1 MEYID
6 YYKVLGVSKTAS
18 QDEIKKAYRRL
29 ARKYHPDVSKEPN
42 AEKKFK
48 EVGEAYEVLKDE
60 EKRASYDALGANWK
74 AGQNY
79 QPPPG
84 WGGASGGMGGD
95 GFSDFFESMFGG
107 GFRQSRGSSRG
118 AGFEDIFG
126 GRGGGYGGAQ
136 KGEDIKVQL
145 KVSLEQV
152 FEGQQVTV
160 RLSNG
165 KSLKVKIPKGIEEG
179 KKIRLS
185 GQGGEGIN
193 GGANGDL
200 YVEIKYQP
208 HPHYKVDGRDIE
220 LTLPIAPWEAA
231 MGARLS
237 VPTLSG
243 RIQLKIPAGS
253 TSGKRLR
260 LKGRGMPGKTP
271 GDFYVRLQVDTPKPE
286 ADEQKAAYEALQKA
300 FPEFDPRKDLP

>member
-6 YYKVLGVSKTAS
+6 YYKVLGVNKSAT
-18 QDEIKKAYRRL
+18 QEEIKKAYRRL
-29 ARKYHPDVSKEPN
+29 ARKYHPDVSKEPD
-42 AEKKFK
+42 AERKFK

-60 EKRASYDALGANWK
+60 EKRTSYDTLGANWK

-84 WGGASGGMGGD
+84 WGGGASGGSAD

-107 GFRQSRGSSRG
+107 GFRQSRGAG
-118 AGFEDIFG
+118 GFEDVFG
-126 GRGGGYGGAQ
+126 QRGYGAGQA
-136 KGEDIKVQL
+136 GEDINVQL

-165 KSLKVKIPKGIEEG
+165 KSLKVKIPKGIKEG

-185 GQGGEGIN
+185 SQGGEGRH
-193 GGANGDL
+193 GGKNGDL
-200 YVEIKYQP
+200 YVEIKYLP
-208 HPHYKVDGRDIE
+208 HPHYKVDGADVE
-220 LTLPIAPWEAA
+220 LTLPVAPWEAA
-231 MGARLS
+231 LGAS
-237 VPTLSG
+237 VAVPTLSG

-253 TSGKRLR
+253 TSGKRMR
-260 LKGRGMPGKTP
+260 LKGRGMPAKTP
-271 GDFYVRLQVDTPKPE
+271 GDFYVRIQVEAPMPE
-286 ADEQKAAYEALQKA
+286 GDEQKQAYESLKAA
-300 FPEFDPRKDLP
+300 FPAFDARQHMP